1 MAFSPLRSKFLRH
14 NRSLSLPSKS
24 SSSTHLDESL
34 PCVKGFEASCSS
46 LSSMESSVRGLETY
60 YKGVD
65 DLLLSSHV
73 QKTISQDQKWI
84 DQVLDGC
91 ISLLDL
97 ISAAKDL
104 VSSTKQSVQELLSS
118 LRRKDADGVRRYLN
132 SRRKSKKKIHKSLK
146 DLRSLRS
153 KSIASAAEK
162 GGEAAS
168 DLVHKLRDAES
179 NTIATLESLMCYL
192 AGSSGARQGGWSVV
206 AKLVH
211 PRKDG
216 GRNELE
222 QMDLS
227 LQMSLEGGVRGEE
240 VTKAMK
246 EVDSS
251 IRNLEEELECLFRKL
266 IGTRVL
272 LLNILNY

>member
-1 MAFSPLRSKFLRH
+1 
-14 NRSLSLPSKS
+14 
-24 SSSTHLDESL
+24 
-34 PCVKGFEASCSS
+34 
-46 LSSMESSVRGLETY
+46 MESSVRGLEAF

-84 DQVLDGC
+84 DRVLDGC

-97 ISAAKDL
+97 ISTAKDL

-118 LRRKDADGVRRYLN
+118 LRRKDADGVRRYLS
-132 SRRKSKKKIHKSLK
+132 SRRNSKKKIHKSLK

-153 KSIASAAEK
+153 KSIVAATEK

-168 DLVHKLRDAES
+168 DLVCKLRDAEAI
-179 NTIATLESLMCYL
+179 TIATLESLLCYL
-192 AGSSGARQGGWSVV
+192 VGSGSTRQGGWSLV

-216 GRNELE
+216 GGNELE
-222 QMDLS
+222 QMDLF

-272 LLNILNY
+272 LLNILNH